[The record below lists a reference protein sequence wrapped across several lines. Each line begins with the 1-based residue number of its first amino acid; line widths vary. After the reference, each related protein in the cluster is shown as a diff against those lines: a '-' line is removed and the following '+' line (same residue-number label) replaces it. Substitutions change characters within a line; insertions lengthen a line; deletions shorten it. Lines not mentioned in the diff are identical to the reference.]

1 MSLILI
7 SEWNV
12 GILWYVF
19 VCSLS
24 LSLSL
29 LFRRGHI
36 AVSITLEIG
45 DLQAFNTLKYAAT
58 SAQMTRNLSTR
69 NSN

>member
-1 MSLILI
+1 MFLFALA
-7 SEWNV
+7 
-12 GILWYVF
+12 
-19 VCSLS
+19 LS